1 MKLSSAISKYISYQ
15 RSLGMQFLAGEN
27 RLKSFLKCVGDI
39 DLERID
45 SDAVWTSL
53 AGQAPIKAHGVNKL
67 STLRGFY
74 RFLLARGY
82 VSSSPLPMSVQR
94 PRSAF
99 KPHIYTR
106 EELARL
112 IAATDAL
119 EKRWDPLRA
128 PTFRALLTLLY
139 AAGLRV
145 GEALR
150 LTMADVDL
158 AEDLLMVHKS
168 KFYKTRWV
176 PITPELSAV
185 LDIYFRKRKHWHR
198 PVTGGSAF
206 FATCK
211 KPALDPD
218 YVGGIFREVRKRA
231 GLDRPGAG
239 GFRPRLHDLRH
250 TSAVHRLITW
260 YREGKDIHALLP
272 YLSIYLGHLNLSGT
286 QRYLTMTPEL
296 LEAANGRFE
305 RYACLEEVPN
315 A

>member
-1 MKLSSAISKYISYQ
+1 MKLSSAVSHYVSHQ
-15 RSLGMQFLAGEN
+15 RSLGVQFLAGEK
-27 RLKSFLKCVGDI
+27 RLKSFLGDVGDVEL
-39 DLERID
+39 DQID
-45 SDAVWTSL
+45 SATAWAHL
-53 AGQAPIKAHGVNKL
+53 AGQAPIKAHGINQL

-82 VSSSPLPMSVQR
+82 ASSSPLPTSAQR
-94 PRSAF
+94 PTSAF

-106 EELARL
+106 EELGRL

-128 PTFRALLTLLY
+128 TTFRALLILLY
-139 AAGLRV
+139 GAGLRL

-150 LTMADVDL
+150 LTVADVDL
-158 AEDLLMVHKS
+158 AEDLLTARKS

-176 PITPELSAV
+176 PISPELSAV
-185 LDIYFRKRKHWHR
+185 LETYFQTRRRWHR
-198 PVTGGSAF
+198 PVTNDSAF
-206 FATCK
+206 FATAR
-211 KPALDPD
+211 KPMLEER
-218 YVGGIFREVRKRA
+218 YVRRNFWKVRKHA
-231 GLDRPGAG
+231 GLDQLGPG

-260 YREGKDIHALLP
+260 YREGKDIHTLLP
-272 YLSIYLGHLNLSGT
+272 YLSTYLGHLDLSGT

-296 LEAANGRFE
+296 LEEANARFE
-305 RYACLEEVPN
+305 RYACAEVTH

>member
-1 MKLSSAISKYISYQ
+1 MKLSSAISKYVSYQ
-15 RSLGMQFLAGEN
+15 RSLGVQFLAGEN
-27 RLKSFLKCVGDI
+27 HLKGFLKCVGDV
-39 DLERID
+39 DLGQID
-45 SDAVWTSL
+45 SGAVWTFL
-53 AGQAPIKAHGVNKL
+53 AGQAPIKTHGVNKL

-74 RFLLARGY
+74 RFLLARRY
-82 VSSSPLPMSVQR
+82 VSSSPLPMSVQS
-94 PRSAF
+94 PPSTF

-112 IAATDAL
+112 ISATDAL

-139 AAGLRV
+139 GAGLRV
-145 GEALR
+145 GEALG

-158 AEDLLMVHKS
+158 AEGLLTVRKS

-176 PITPELSAV
+176 PISPELSAI
-185 LDIYFRKRKHWHR
+185 LDAYFRKRGRWHR
-198 PVTGGSAF
+198 PVTGSSAF

-211 KPALDPD
+211 KPALEPQ
-218 YVGGIFREVRKRA
+218 YVRGIFYEVRRRA
-231 GLDRPGAG
+231 GLDRPGPS

-260 YREGKDIHALLP
+260 YREGKDVHVLLP
-272 YLSIYLGHLNLSGT
+272 YLATYLGHLNLSGT

-296 LEAANGRFE
+296 LEEANARFE
-305 RYACLEEVPN
+305 HYACLEVN
-315 A
+315 HV